1 MSKGYIKII
10 FSLLISSVYMSNK
23 ALASEVDSN
32 IEALQTL
39 IQLYSTRFSFLND
52 YLKETPEQPSFD
64 VCMDPKET
72 KEAENF
78 MNEAEL
84 LLQQHAANTDDYK
97 LYHKHDEDSIEYS
110 KKQGNTTIYKL
121 NHKVKN
127 PDKYNYI
134 ISMLWNSNTKY
145 FGDKIVK
152 EKVVRAY
159 SPNLMMIQ
167 HRYKN
172 DDISFHGYYYAL
184 AKKVQVSDDTTIIVY
199 ASSDINDYNLGDET
213 KYKNTI
219 VESANLFR
227 PTINSEYDVISGK
240 LTKMFVNLSGFII
253 QKKNDCVDITYLNSM
268 NINTAIFE
276 DLLIRIIH
284 SSEILNILRSTAIIS
299 KK

>member
-97 LYHKHDEDSIEYS
+97 LYHKHDEDS
-110 KKQGNTTIYKL
+110 
-121 NHKVKN
+121 
-127 PDKYNYI
+127 YNYI

-159 SPNLMMIQ
+159 SPNLRMIQ

-184 AKKVQVSDDTTIIVY
+184 AKKVQ
-199 ASSDINDYNLGDET
+199 
-213 KYKNTI
+213 
-219 VESANLFR
+219 
-227 PTINSEYDVISGK
+227 
-240 LTKMFVNLSGFII
+240 
-253 QKKNDCVDITYLNSM
+253 
-268 NINTAIFE
+268 
-276 DLLIRIIH
+276 
-284 SSEILNILRSTAIIS
+284 
-299 KK
+299 

>member
-1 MSKGYIKII
+1 
-10 FSLLISSVYMSNK
+10 MSNK

-152 EKVVRAY
+152 GINQIIDQFNIRFTISNISSLLFSIFYNIVFYLLVVKFQKVVRAY

-253 QKKNDCVDITYLNSM
+253 QKKNDCVDITYLNSVS
-268 NINTAIFE
+268 NIKF
-276 DLLIRIIH
+276 LI
-284 SSEILNILRSTAIIS
+284 T
-299 KK
+299 